1 MGTASPTTRTATLH
15 SKEATQF
22 HVGEKVEY
30 DGKLAKVI
38 QFGFLELP
46 TLPGQDAKFAD
57 ELCTHLQLP
66 AATPGGKPET
76 VYFAKLDAIKSL
88 RDDPKRQRALELEF
102 NPYFGDPAP
111 GAAAK
116 YNEPE
121 IRKPRSARAKSGP
134 SNVREPIDMVRAA
147 GEGQTVDTSKGTPK
161 KAKSS
166 KKTSSK
172 KSAKK
177 AK

>member
-1 MGTASPTTRTATLH
+1 MGTASPTTKSASLH

-30 DGKLAKVI
+30 DGRLAKVI

-46 TLPGQDAKFAD
+46 TQPGADAKFSD
-57 ELCTHLQLP
+57 ELCAHLQLP

-76 VYFAKLDAIKSL
+76 VFFAKLGAIKSL
-88 RDDPKRQRALELEF
+88 RNDPKRQRALELEF

-111 GAAAK
+111 GATAK

-121 IRKPRSARAKSGP
+121 IRKPRAARAKSGP
-134 SNVREPIDMVRAA
+134 SNVREAIDMTRAA
-147 GEGQTVDTSKGTPK
+147 PQGQTVDTSKGAPKAAKKGTK
-161 KAKSS
+161 KAR
-166 KKTSSK
+166 
-172 KSAKK
+172 
-177 AK
+177 